1 MVTTVSCQNC
11 GARVSAEY
19 ARVFGNDADE
29 LHACSNCSTQRAV
42 ARGAAVDAGRDGTLL
57 VHHPDT
63 DEPVEALMETDRTAS
78 NATGRY
84 RLEELPPS
92 TAESA
97 ATRPGRPDGTD
108 EAFEA
113 LVAE

>member
-42 ARGAAVDAGRDGTLL
+42 ARGAAVDANRDGTLL

-63 DEPVEALMETDRTAS
+63 DEPVEALIETDRTES

-84 RLEELPPS
+84 RFEELPP
-92 TAESA
+92 TTTESA
-97 ATRPGRPDGTD
+97 TTTPGQGDGID
-108 EAFEA
+108 EAFET
-113 LVAE
+113 LVAR